1 MTARGLTAWLAL
13 GLLAGPAFSQ
23 TTAATAPP
31 KKSGWRAP
39 TDDAPAAGDEAAP
52 AKVSAPAQQSAARP
66 ADIAPRAAAPL
77 QPVEAAPSGSRA
89 RVTKGSG
96 VLPNEYGQVWR
107 EYDISPYTARVTSTN
122 KPEQAIVDWI
132 LRETGYEAWHS
143 EPLGILSADSRTLRV
158 YHTPQMQAVVAEIVD
173 RFVNSKAETQAFGL
187 QIVTVGDPDWRAK
200 ALPLLTPVPVQ
211 TQGVQGWLLAKEDA
225 ALMLSELSER
235 SDFRL
240 HSSPHLLV
248 NNGQSIVVS
257 TIRPRPYVKGVTL
270 RGGTWPG
277 YEPRMSQI
285 DEGFSLEFSPLLS
298 LDGRTVDAIVKL
310 RLTQVEKMVPVV
322 LEVPTAVA
330 PRQRTQIEV
339 PQITMADLHER
350 FRWPVDQVLLLSL
363 GVVASPAPR
372 AGNPLTDL
380 LPLPTSPGR
389 ADALL
394 FIECKGKLAATA
406 GTGRP
411 AARSLAPA
419 APSTASR
426 GNYPARY

>member
-1 MTARGLTAWLAL
+1 
-13 GLLAGPAFSQ
+13 
-23 TTAATAPP
+23 
-31 KKSGWRAP
+31 
-39 TDDAPAAGDEAAP
+39 
-52 AKVSAPAQQSAARP
+52 
-66 ADIAPRAAAPL
+66 
-77 QPVEAAPSGSRA
+77 
-89 RVTKGSG
+89 
-96 VLPNEYGQVWR
+96 VLPNDYGQVWR

-132 LRETGYEAWHS
+132 LRETGYETWHS

-158 YHTPQMQAVVAEIVD
+158 YHTPDMQTVVAEIVD
-173 RFVNSKAETQAFGL
+173 RFVNSEAETQAFGL

-211 TQGVQGWLLAKEDA
+211 TQGVQGWLMSKEDA

-270 RGGTWPG
+270 RDGTWPG

-322 LEVPTAVA
+322 LEVPTVAA

-339 PQITMADLHER
+339 PQMTMANLHER
-350 FRWPVDQVLLLSL
+350 FRWPVDRVLLLSL
-363 GVVASPAPR
+363 GVVASPAPQ
-372 AGNPLTDL
+372 ASNPLTDL

-394 FIECKGKLAATA
+394 FIECKGKLGATA
-406 GTGRP
+406 GTSRP
-411 AARSLAPA
+411 AARGLAPHM
-419 APSTASR
+419 PNTASR